1 MHVLEMHVR
10 RFADL
15 QKYLS
20 RKMDSLGI
28 TGVACIND
36 HINGSVVYY

>member
-20 RKMDSLGI
+20 HKMDSLGI
-28 TGVACIND
+28 AGVACIND
-36 HINGSVVYY
+36 HINSSVVYY